1 MLSCHQIDDI
11 VKMKRNKMKKIV
23 GLIAILFSV
32 VVPVQSQAAVGER
45 IVIIDNAFNLSQITG
60 SVEFVCAASDS
71 CVNKTVSNKDHGT
84 QMALIAR
91 QQNPSATLVLI
102 QAAPVS
108 KRGIA
113 TDVNLNGFIDALDFI
128 NKNSNAV
135 SAVSF
140 SRYMNATGRLA
151 GQCFPPATA
160 PYTPQTGFDKVK
172 SSVVSL
178 NLKGIQVYASA
189 GNNSTKPIDFPACV
203 SEVVSV
209 GSYLYGKTYKSG
221 NVDIL
226 TTLSTPEKLPTI
238 KGLIDGVSIEF
249 STSAASAAVAAN
261 SKTLVTSSEAVT
273 IFSN

>member
-1 MLSCHQIDDI
+1 
-11 VKMKRNKMKKIV
+11 MKKIV
-23 GLIAILFSV
+23 VLLAVLFSV
-32 VVPVQSQAAVGER
+32 VVPIQSQAAVGER

-60 SVEFVCAASDS
+60 SVEFVCVASDL
-71 CVNKTVSNKDHGT
+71 CANKTISNKDHGT
-84 QMALIAR
+84 QMALVAR

-108 KRGIA
+108 KKGVA
-113 TDVNLNGFIDALDFI
+113 TDVNLIGFIDALTFV
-128 NKNSNAV
+128 NNNSASV
-135 SAVSF
+135 SGVSF
-140 SRYMNATGRLA
+140 SRYMNATGKLT
-151 GQCFPPATA
+151 GQCFPQASA

-172 SSVVSL
+172 SSVLSL
-178 NLKGIQVYASA
+178 NQKGIQVYASA

-226 TTLSTPEKLPTI
+226 TTLSTPEKLSTM

-261 SKTLVTSSEAVT
+261 SKTLVTSSGAVT

>member
-1 MLSCHQIDDI
+1 
-11 VKMKRNKMKKIV
+11 MKKI
-23 GLIAILFSV
+23 IALVAVLFSV
-32 VVPVQSQAAVGER
+32 VIPVQSQATPVEK
-45 IVIIDNAFNLSQITG
+45 IVIIDNAFNLAQISG
-60 SVEFVCAASDS
+60 SVEFVCVASDL
-71 CVNKTVSNKDHGT
+71 CVNKTISNKDHGT

-102 QAAPVS
+102 QAAPIS

-113 TDVNLNGFIDALDFI
+113 SDVNLIGLISALDSV
-128 NKNSNAV
+128 NNNSAGV
-135 SAVSF
+135 SSVSF
-140 SRYMNATGRLA
+140 SRYINNTTARLA
-151 GQCFPPATA
+151 GQCFPPANA

-172 SSVVSL
+172 SSVISL
-178 NLKGIQVYASA
+178 NSKGVQVYASA
-189 GNNSTKPIDFPACV
+189 GNNPSKSIDFPACV

-261 SKTLVTSSEAVT
+261 SKKLVPPLETVT
-273 IFSN
+273 ILSK

>member
-1 MLSCHQIDDI
+1 
-11 VKMKRNKMKKIV
+11 MKKIV
-23 GLIAILFSV
+23 ALVAVLFSV
-32 VVPVQSQAAVGER
+32 VVPVQSQAAPGEK
-45 IVIIDNAFNLSQITG
+45 IVIIDNAFNLAQISG
-60 SVEFVCAASDS
+60 SVEFVCVASDQ
-71 CVNKTVSNKDHGT
+71 CANKTISNKDHGT
-84 QMALIAR
+84 QMALVAR

-108 KRGIA
+108 KKGIA
-113 TDVNLNGFIDALDFI
+113 TDVNLHGFINALDFV
-128 NKNSNAV
+128 NSKSNAV

-140 SRYMNATGRLA
+140 SRYMNNTTTKLS

-178 NLKGIQVYASA
+178 NSKGIQVYASA
-189 GNNSTKPIDFPACV
+189 GNNPSKSIDFPACV

-209 GSYLYGKTYKSG
+209 GSYIYGKTYKSG

-226 TTLSTPEKLPTI
+226 TTLSTPENLSTM
-238 KGLIDGVSIEF
+238 KGLIDGASIEF

-261 SKTLVTSSEAVT
+261 SKTLVPLSGEVT
-273 IFSN
+273 ILSN

>member
-1 MLSCHQIDDI
+1 
-11 VKMKRNKMKKIV
+11 MKRNKMKKIV
-23 GLIAILFSV
+23 VLLAVLFSV
-32 VVPVQSQAAVGER
+32 VVPIQSQAAAGER

-60 SVEFVCAASDS
+60 SVEFVCVASDL

-113 TDVNLNGFIDALDFI
+113 TDVNLHGFINALDFV
-128 NKNSNAV
+128 NSNSNAV

-140 SRYMNATGRLA
+140 SRYMNNTTAKLS
-151 GQCFPPATA
+151 GQCFPPASA

-172 SSVVSL
+172 SSVISL

-226 TTLSTPEKLPTI
+226 TTLSTPEKLSTM

-261 SKTLVTSSEAVT
+261 SKTLVTSSGAVT
-273 IFSN
+273 ILSN